1 MTYKINLA
9 VHKFDK
15 TYSTKLHNCEKAVFF
30 VDISLFMVAIDTMPW
45 NNDLQVRDQTRRE
58 IMQ

>member
-1 MTYKINLA
+1 ML
-9 VHKFDK
+9 
-15 TYSTKLHNCEKAVFF
+15 SFF

-45 NNDLQVRDQTRRE
+45 NDDLQVRDQTRRE